1 MKRFFI
7 LLMILAIQKSVCAQP
22 FIIKNSDSAITF
34 LDAERQFNAWKSH
47 NDIKKIKGWKAYRRF
62 ASELY
67 LHTDGHGNTI
77 SADEYLKSMVDV
89 ANQKN
94 LSKINKLNSGNW
106 TPVGPYVIPNN
117 LTGYMENGIGRI
129 NCIAFHPSDPNTYYV
144 GVAQGG
150 VWKTSDNGLTWM
162 PLTDQLP
169 ITRVSDI
176 EIDPINPDVIYIS
189 LCDYEYIGI
198 GLFLNGKKRN
208 THYGLGVYKTTDGGL
223 TWSSTGLNFNLQQ
236 GDASLIRKVII
247 NTTNTNEL
255 AACGV
260 SGMYISN
267 DAGLTWNKT
276 LDSLMWDMV
285 QDPTNPNILYAA
297 SGWISNANTGN
308 AAIYKST
315 NFGQTWTMLNT
326 GFPSTGVIQRT
337 KLCIAPSDPNCIYAL
352 TVDASNGMDGLYK
365 SNDGGQSWNNMNVG
379 INLLDYYDG
388 NGSGGQGT
396 YDLALCVNKNNKDEV
411 YVGGINIWAS
421 SDGGQTFNPVS
432 HWTTSYGPTVH
443 ADVHFIK
450 QQPLTGNVFV
460 CNDGGLSRTS
470 NVISQTWSDANNGT
484 PWPTQWTNLG
494 NGLGVTSFYR
504 LSSSKNP
511 TGRIVAG
518 AQDNS
523 TFYYDGNTWSC
534 VFGGDGMDNYLDPL
548 NDNVVLGCSQYG
560 GFYYSTDNGASSQGF
575 YPNVNNEQAE
585 WTTPIIADY
594 TTPGTFY
601 VGFQNVVKSIDN
613 GNSWQSIS
621 NFTTQTGN
629 AVELSALAVGENNT
643 NVIVAARRV
652 RYEYN
657 EPAALFVTTNGGASW
672 NDRTAGL
679 PDSVYYTSVE
689 VNRQNAN
696 TIYVST
702 AGFVPG
708 QKIFKSDNDGLT
720 WQNITFNLPNIPV
733 NCIKNVPGT
742 NMLLAATDIG
752 IYKLDS
758 ASTFWV
764 LYSQGL
770 PNVIT
775 SDIEFNPAI
784 NKIYVS
790 TFGRGIWETDLTALT
805 GNNENSITRNDIKVY
820 PTVNNGDFFI
830 DVSSLTNQNIK
841 MTVVDAIG
849 RTVKTDNI
857 MAGELNAIHLNQK
870 AGLYYIKLENNQYL
884 GSVSIIIK

>member
-1 MKRFFI
+1 MKRIFI
-7 LLMILAIQKSVCAQP
+7 LLIILALQKSVCAQT
-22 FIIKNSDSAITF
+22 FIMKNADSAITF
-34 LDAERQFNAWKSH
+34 LDAERQFNTWKSH

-67 LHTDGHGNTI
+67 LHIDGHGNTI
-77 SADEYLKSMVDV
+77 SANEYLKSMVDV

-94 LSKINKLNSGNW
+94 LSKTNKLNSGNW

-176 EIDPINPDVIYIS
+176 EIDPTNPDVIYIS

-267 DAGLTWNKT
+267 DAGLSWSKT

-285 QDPTNPNILYAA
+285 QEPTNPNILYAA

-337 KLCIAPSDPNCIYAL
+337 KLCIAPSDPSCIYAL
-352 TVDASNGMDGLYK
+352 TVDASNGMEGLYK
-365 SNDGGQSWNNMNVG
+365 SIDAGQTWNNMNVG
-379 INLLDYYDG
+379 LNLLDYYDG
-388 NGSGGQGT
+388 NGAGGQGT

-421 SDGGQTFNPVS
+421 TDGGQTFNPVS

-450 QQPLTGNVFV
+450 QQPLTGNIFV

-470 NVISQTWSDANNGT
+470 NVISQTWNDANNGT

-504 LSSSKNP
+504 LSSSKNT

-518 AQDNS
+518 SQDNS

-534 VFGGDGMDNYLDPL
+534 IFGGDGMDNYLDPL

-613 GNSWQSIS
+613 GNSWQAIS

-672 NDRTAGL
+672 SDRTAGL

-708 QKIFKSDNDGLT
+708 QKIFKSDNDGFT
-720 WQNITFNLPNIPV
+720 WQNITYNLPNIPV

-752 IYKLDS
+752 VYKLDS
-758 ASTFWV
+758 ASNVWI

-770 PNVIT
+770 PNVIV

-790 TFGRGIWETDLTALT
+790 TFGRGIWETDLTTLT

-830 DVSSLTNQNIK
+830 DLSSVTNQKIK

-849 RTVKTDNI
+849 RTVFIDNI
-857 MAGELNAIHLNQK
+857 MAGELKAIHLNQK

-884 GSVSIIIK
+884 GSVSIVIK